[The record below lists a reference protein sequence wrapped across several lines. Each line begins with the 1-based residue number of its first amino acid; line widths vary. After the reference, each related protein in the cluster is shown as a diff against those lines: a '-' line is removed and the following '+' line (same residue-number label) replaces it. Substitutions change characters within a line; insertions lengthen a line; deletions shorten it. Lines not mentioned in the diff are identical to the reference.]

1 MPLVSKNLHVRV
13 QKHTYW
19 HSKALPL
26 DSKQVKTM
34 TKGIK
39 IYLKNL
45 NINNLQKLFILAIL
59 DAQAC
64 VVDLQTNFEEVIV
77 KKILNLSEF
86 LFCRSLA
93 MKSQLV
99 SKIFSIFANIKQYM
113 EHNEQQDFCYAHTSQ
128 PHPSVSRHASSHGHQ
143 HRRAHA
149 LHQYPCHQ

>member
-1 MPLVSKNLHVRV
+1 MSKSIHIGG
-13 QKHTYW
+13 QYHASW
-19 HSKALPL
+19 HPKALLL

-39 IYLKNL
+39 IYLTNL
-45 NINNLQKLFILAIL
+45 NINNLQKLFILAIF

-99 SKIFSIFANIKQYM
+99 SKIFSIFANIKQYL
-113 EHNEQQDFCYAHTSQ
+113 EHNEQQEFCYAHTSQ

-149 LHQYPCHQ
+149 LHLHPCHQCGR